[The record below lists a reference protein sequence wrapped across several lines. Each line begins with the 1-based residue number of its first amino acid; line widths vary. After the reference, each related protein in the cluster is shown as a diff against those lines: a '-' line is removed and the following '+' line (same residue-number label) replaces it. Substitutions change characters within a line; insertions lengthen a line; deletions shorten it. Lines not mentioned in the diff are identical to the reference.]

1 MENKGHPLKSSFS
14 FGSHFIVDYRLLIGA
29 RGEVSRSPGW
39 WCLYY
44 VRPGAW
50 DRRSP
55 SARLCCRQA
64 ALVRTA
70 LPSWTGFD
78 CPATGWRLGRL
89 VYTNEEASSQ
99 RCTADIWFGC
109 PVDDVVRLEGEKQQD
124 VRKDFARPA
133 WHGYGGATWSW
144 GLDQCRFFSTKRRA
158 KLLVANPWCHVI
170 YFQQHPGHV

>member
-14 FGSHFIVDYRLLIGA
+14 FGSHFMVDYRLLIGA

-70 LPSWTGFD
+70 LSSWTGFD

-109 PVDDVVRLEGEKQQD
+109 PVDDVVRLEGEKRQD
-124 VRKDFARPA
+124 HRTFARTSPDLRGMVMA
-133 WHGYGGATWSW
+133 VLREAEDWTSAGFSPLNAVLSSWS
-144 GLDQCRFFSTKRRA
+144 Q
-158 KLLVANPWCHVI
+158 I
-170 YFQQHPGHV
+170 PGVM